1 MELNIKNK
9 VFTLPAKVINI
20 LDFDAN
26 KLGVQKEGDDEI
38 GIYYIDYDDDA
49 FYLVIDDLKGY
60 FEKDDEGRTYLTMIF
75 ASSDDKMKYDK
86 VWQKIKKLINKVTNG
101 ELSNYNK
108 DYRVI
113 RFETDD
119 MLPFGYMIKICS
131 MIIVIRS
138 VLRKDRF
145 YPQFFLHY
153 CSYEV

>member
-60 FEKDDEGRTYLTMIF
+60 FEKDDEGHTYLTMIF

-101 ELSNYNK
+101 KLSNYNK
-108 DYRVI
+108 DYGVI
-113 RFETDD
+113 TFETDD

-131 MIIVIRS
+131 MTIVIRS
-138 VLRKDRF
+138 VLRKDGF
-145 YPQFFLHY
+145 YPQFFFTLLLI
-153 CSYEV
+153 